1 MENRYLFKAKRIDN
15 GEWVQGNYVNGL
27 DVFTNCEEI
36 HIIFEPNTMFYI
48 GVACAIVHNINSEKY
63 SEDEKIE
70 ALKMFLEMP
79 THNGTTKEQ
88 ILKAFQWFW
97 NFCIEES
104 EEN

>member
-1 MENRYLFKAKRIDN
+1 MN
-15 GEWVQGNYVNGL
+15 
-27 DVFTNCEEI
+27 
-36 HIIFEPNTMFYI
+36 I
-48 GVACAIVHNINSEKY
+48 GVACAIVQNINSEKY